1 MNEKNTDEGPCFFER
16 IVKSSS
22 ISSIYINQTKPK
34 VGSNGTSSSGG
45 GATVWVLLSRHIV
58 KKELDS
64 NLDDAHDARGG
75 GKGNGLRG
83 AGDADDSDSDFIACH
98 VYNNT
103 GGRRVY
109 TPNKPMIQGV
119 YHSDPHI
126 LVKIDVPTQSNTS
139 GGGGGAHVY
148 TLVISQLKKKHGID
162 FTLNALCTTA
172 SIKLCLTPQ
181 PPKHIL
187 ETKGMWNFSNS
198 GGPLGNPRFYT
209 NPQYSL
215 AVKIKSRLHIEL
227 LAPKDLYVGL
237 RLVKCTGGKRIDTI
251 NKESHQGVSLKNKI
265 SYHLFRFSI
274 SYLSIFFFFLRI

>member
-1 MNEKNTDEGPCFFER
+1 
-16 IVKSSS
+16 
-22 ISSIYINQTKPK
+22 
-34 VGSNGTSSSGG
+34 VGSSGTSSSSGGG

-64 NLDDAHDARGG
+64 NLDAHDARGG

-83 AGDADDSDSDFIACH
+83 GAGGGGESDDNDSDFIACH

-109 TPNKPMIQGV
+109 TPNKPMMQGV

-162 FTLNALCTTA
+162 FTINALCTTA

-181 PPKHIL
+181 PPKHVL
-187 ETKGMWNFSNS
+187 ETKGMWNSSNS

-215 AVKIKSRLHIEL
+215 AVKIKSRLHVEL

-237 RLVKCTGGKRIDTI
+237 RLVKCTGGKRIDTV
-251 NKESHQGVSLKNKI
+251 NKESHQGVRNI
-265 SYHLFRFSI
+265 SSIYLCLCLSFSFF
-274 SYLSIFFFFLRI
+274 LFFF